1 VVLTLEKNFTE
12 RGFDKN
18 TEEHREIA
26 SIFLGLQNASNSWK
40 EGRFCDVYIYIEE
53 KKWMHERVCGVK
65 KKKGVWNESYSVKWS
80 KIQRTRIKAH
90 QINITIPMR
99 RTVFVYFTSSLLTR
113 IYFDQI
119 HTHQTE
125 IFVMYI
131 FSLSL
136 FITLKLYILK
146 SQNNNIF
153 FFVLIILN

>member
-1 VVLTLEKNFTE
+1 
-12 RGFDKN
+12 
-18 TEEHREIA
+18 
-26 SIFLGLQNASNSWK
+26 
-40 EGRFCDVYIYIEE
+40 
-53 KKWMHERVCGVK
+53 M
-65 KKKGVWNESYSVKWS
+65 
-80 KIQRTRIKAH
+80 
-90 QINITIPMR
+90 
-99 RTVFVYFTSSLLTR
+99 FVYFTSSLLTR